1 MSPRRRGDTQEPIED
16 YHDTGRSLE
25 EQHAEGRR
33 IREDALESWRRV
45 WRSFPREDDTQ

>member
-1 MSPRRRGDTQEPIED
+1 MTPRRRGDTQEPIED

-33 IREDALESWRRV
+33 IREEALESWRHV
-45 WRSFPREDDTQ
+45 WRAAPQEEAQ